1 MTLRNVNEIKTE
13 VATALRELAGL
24 AGESGA
30 ASLHERILVD
40 RLPRLAS
47 DISVVDATGSTC
59 LLDLSALHRGAR
71 LWAGYPSYLTC
82 NATHGTTPPWRGSA
96 RSWR

>member
-40 RLPRLAS
+40 RLPRL
-47 DISVVDATGSTC
+47 DADFMREALGVIVPGRLRPTGHP
-59 LLDLSALHRGAR
+59 LPYRDDVQAHRRVSPCAR
-71 LWAGYPSYLTC
+71 AWPLA
-82 NATHGTTPPWRGSA
+82 A
-96 RSWR
+96 